1 MGRNANSSFVH
12 LHVHSHFSFGDGAV
26 GIDALVGRAAELG
39 MEALALT
46 DHQGLY
52 GAIRFYQAARKAGI
66 RPIVGAE
73 VVVEAA
79 GIAHAGAGT
88 AECDLPP
95 RERLAYPP
103 PAGFGRG
110 AGYGGF
116 HLTLLVRDR
125 AGYRSLCRL
134 LSRAHVRAKG
144 EPSLVTLDDLARH
157 SAGLIGMSGCPG
169 GEVGAAV
176 LAGGSG
182 RARAALERLAACFEP
197 GAFYVELMHLLTP
210 DSPRYLSSLTSLAE
224 TCGLPVVATN
234 NVHYL
239 TPAGHRVHDVLASV
253 SARMSLPG
261 PLCRPNAELWLKPA
275 AEMRRLFAGREHAC
289 DATLEIAGRCDLDL
303 GLGEFHFPAADLP
316 AGITPASAL
325 ARRSHEGLAWRYRP
339 RDAEAHA
346 RLARELAIIDEL
358 GFSEYFLIVDE
369 IVRFA
374 KERGIRCSGR
384 GSAGDSI
391 VSYVLGITD
400 ADPIAYNL
408 LFERFLNPA
417 RRQMPDIDVD
427 FDSARRDEVID
438 FIYRRFGA
446 EHVAMVATVNTMTA
460 RSAVR
465 TAARAF
471 GHPAAEINALS
482 RHLPWVSARTIR
494 DVLATYPE
502 CANHPL
508 REGRH
513 ERILEV
519 AEQLDACPMHL
530 GTHLGGFIITREPID
545 TWTPLQW
552 AAKGVVVS
560 QYDKDDVEALG
571 LVKMDILGLRMHSAI
586 SEAVELARARVGEE
600 AVPEPF
606 ELTPNDPR
614 VYDLIA
620 RADTVGVFQL
630 ESSGQRN
637 LNTRLRA
644 ERFDDIVAAISLF
657 RPGPLEAEM
666 ITPFIRRRHGIE
678 PVTVPHPAMAEV
690 LSDSYGVIVYQEQV
704 LLVARAVA
712 GFDLAEAD
720 SLRRA
725 MTKGRSRAE
734 MAAIRGHFLDRA
746 VERGVDII
754 VAEEVFR
761 QLEGFA
767 AYGFNKAH
775 AACFAIVSYA
785 SAWLRTYFPAELTCA
800 ILNNEPMGFYTPRL
814 VVNDARR
821 HGIGLLAPHVNESAA
836 RYAVERDGTA
846 IRVGLRDVHE
856 MSARLLGAIE
866 RERGVRPFRDLGD
879 FLRRSRATLAEAG
892 SLVRIGALDAL
903 GVSEAGR
910 PPTRDEMLALLPELK
925 ATVAR
930 ESGATDDVLLLAP
943 GPTRSP
949 EDPSHPSGWLPA
961 RRLSAELELLGL
973 SLTCHPLELAD
984 ADLRAR
990 GVTFARDLRE
1000 LPDGARVRVCGVRE
1014 RAQTPRTRSGRRTCF
1029 LTLEDATGLLD
1040 VVVFEDTLEKAGE
1053 TIVKHRC
1060 YLVEGTLQNNH
1071 ERGLAIVA
1079 KEVAPYVVR
1088 AASGS
1093 PVRLRRGVPSG
1104 PMGPSLGGAGAPEEE
1119 SWEVAG

>member
-1 MGRNANSSFVH
+1 MTGGRTDSFVH
-12 LHVHSHFSFGDGAV
+12 LHVHSRFSFGDGAADL
-26 GIDALVGRAAELG
+26 GGLIARAGELG
-39 MEALALT
+39 MGALALT

-52 GAIRFYQAARKAGI
+52 GAIRFYRAAREAGI
-66 RPIVGAE
+66 RPILGTE
-73 VVVEAA
+73 VVVETA
-79 GIAHAGAGT
+79 GIEGMEG
-88 AECDLPP
+88 DLPP
-95 RERLAYPP
+95 RERLGR
-103 PAGFGRG
+103 PASVGFGRASG
-110 AGYGGF
+110 SGF
-116 HLTLLVRDR
+116 HLTLLVADIS
-125 AGYRSLCRL
+125 GYRNLCRL
-134 LSRAHVRAKG
+134 LSRAHVRSAS
-144 EPSLVTLDDLARH
+144 EPSIVTRADLAEL
-157 SAGLIGMSGCPG
+157 SGGLIGLSGCPN

-176 LAGGSG
+176 SAGRMH
-182 RARAALERLAACFEP
+182 RARTALTRLAACFAP
-197 GAFYVELMHLLTP
+197 GDFYVELMHLLTP
-210 DSPRYLSSLTSLAE
+210 ASPHYIASLTSLAE

-239 TPAGHRVHDVLASV
+239 RAVDARLHDVLSAA

-261 PLCRPNAELWLKPA
+261 PYERPNAELSLKSA
-275 AEMRRLFAGREHAC
+275 AEMRRLFAAHPGAC
-289 DATLEIAGRCDLDL
+289 DATLEIAERCDLDL
-303 GLGEFHFPAADLP
+303 GLGEFHFPAADVP
-316 AGITPASAL
+316 AGETARSLLGGLARAGLEERYRTPA
-325 ARRSHEGLAWRYRP
+325 ARRAAHE
-339 RDAEAHA
+339 
-346 RLARELAIIDEL
+346 RLDHELAVIGDL
-358 GFSEYFLIVDE
+358 GFPEYFLVVRE
-369 IVRFA
+369 IVEFA
-374 KERGIRCSGR
+374 RERGIRCSGR

-391 VSYVLGITD
+391 VSHVLGITD
-400 ADPIAYNL
+400 ADPIAHDL

-438 FIYRRFGA
+438 FIYRRFGS

-465 TAARAF
+465 TVARAF
-471 GHPAAEINALS
+471 GHPAAEINAFS
-482 RHLPWVSARTIR
+482 RHLPWVGAHRLR
-494 DVLATYPE
+494 EALATYPE

-508 REGRH
+508 RDPRH
-513 ERILEV
+513 ERIVEI
-519 AEQLDACPMHL
+519 AEQLDSCPMHL

-586 SEAVELARARVGEE
+586 TETVELARARVGEA

-606 ELTPNDPR
+606 DLPHDDPR
-614 VYDLIA
+614 VYEAIA

-644 ERFDDIVAAISLF
+644 TRFDDIIAAISLF

-678 PVTVPHPAMAEV
+678 PVTVPHPGMATV
-690 LSDSYGVIVYQEQV
+690 LADSYGVIVYQEQV

-725 MTKGRSRAE
+725 MTRGRSRAE
-734 MAAIRGHFLDRA
+734 MAEIRAHFLERA
-746 VERGVDII
+746 FERGVSPE

-775 AACFAIVSYA
+775 AACFAVVSYA
-785 SAWLRTYFPAELTCA
+785 SAWLKVNFPAEFAAA

-814 VVNDARR
+814 VANDARR
-821 HGIGLLAPHVNESAA
+821 HDIEIRSPHVNESSA
-836 RYAVERDGTA
+836 RYTVENDGRA
-846 IRVGLRDVHE
+846 IRAGLRDVHE
-856 MSARLLGAIE
+856 MSARLLAAIE
-866 RERGVRPFRDLGD
+866 RERAVRPFRDLAD
-879 FLRRSRATLAEAG
+879 FLRRTRADTAAA
-892 SLVRIGALDAL
+892 SNLVRLGALDGL

-910 PPTRDEMLALLPELK
+910 SPTRDEMLAILPELK
-925 ATVAR
+925 ATLAR
-930 ESGATDDVLLLAP
+930 EGEVADDVLVLAP
-943 GPTRSP
+943 GPVRP
-949 EDPSHPSGWLPA
+949 REDPAHVSGWLPA

-973 SLTCHPLELAD
+973 SLTCHPLDLAED
-984 ADLRAR
+984 DLRTR
-990 GVTFARDLRE
+990 GVTFARDLRD
-1000 LPDGARVRVCGVRE
+1000 LPDRARVRVCGVRE

-1040 VVVFEDTLEKAGE
+1040 VVVFEDALARAGE

-1060 YLVEGTLQNNH
+1060 YLIDGVLQNNH

-1079 KEVAPYVVR
+1079 EEVRPYVVR
-1088 AASGS
+1088 TSAGT

-1119 SWEVAG
+1119 SWEAAG